1 MADVVAHDALL
12 WVRRVRARKQESSS
26 RKVPQGGTSG
36 AGAYLPKRYKHRD
49 VRSRSLS
56 RHPKSTRCGRP
67 RRIGRRGERNDTM
80 ILPAYRHGL
89 RVAALM
95 HLRWDQ
101 VDLAQGLLHVRRVKS
116 GVPSTHPLTG
126 TAMRALRK
134 LKPLAGDA
142 AYVFLSER
150 QGPLTDSSM
159 RKMIARAGELLGW
172 DSPCTLHQLR
182 HGCGYKLANDQQD
195 TRAIPTLPGASPH
208 PAHGHIYLELA
219 AAQLKDFRR
228 DECEQRQVAYSL
240 SLTSLGE
247 A

>member
-1 MADVVAHDALL
+1 
-12 WVRRVRARKQESSS
+12 
-26 RKVPQGGTSG
+26 
-36 AGAYLPKRYKHRD
+36 
-49 VRSRSLS
+49 
-56 RHPKSTRCGRP
+56 
-67 RRIGRRGERNDTM
+67 M
-80 ILPAYRHGL
+80 ILLAYRHGL

-172 DSPCTLHQLR
+172 DSPCTPISSGMGAAISWR
-182 HGCGYKLANDQQD
+182 TTSRIRGPSNSSWGIATPS
-195 TRAIPTLPGASPH
+195 TRSHIP
-208 PAHGHIYLELA
+208 ELA